1 MKIDLSLIKE
11 LRDTTFAPLGDCK
24 SALETAD
31 GDLQKAIEVLKE
43 KGIAKAGKKADR
55 ETNEGMIKVETREG
69 KTVGLKLLC
78 ETDFVVKN
86 EHFQALFS
94 QIFDKLFTVSENVD
108 SFEELDEGLQAEI
121 TTLITDFVGKIGE
134 NVKIGGV
141 LITTDTVYGYNHPGN
156 KVASVIYFSG
166 DENIAKELAL
176 QVAAM
181 NPTYLTFD
189 EVSAEEKEAAKAKFT
204 EELKAQGKPEAMIEN
219 IVKGKLE
226 KAFSEDVLLEQEYIR
241 DGSKKVKDVVTDGFT
256 IVKFTRFA
264 I

>member
-1 MKIDLSLIKE
+1 MKIDMNLIKQ

-24 SALETAD
+24 SALEESG
-31 GDLQKAIEVLKE
+31 GDLQKAIDILKE

-55 ETNEGMIKVETREG
+55 ETNEGMIKVEIRDG

-86 EHFQALFS
+86 EHFQTLFS
-94 QIFDKLFTVSENVD
+94 QIFDKLFVVSKNVE
-108 SFEELDEGLQAEI
+108 SFEELDGALQAEI
-121 TTLITDFVGKIGE
+121 TSFITDFVGKIGE

-141 LITTDTVYGYNHPGN
+141 LVTTEKTYAYNHPGN

-166 DENIAKELAL
+166 SEEIAKELAL

-181 NPTYLTFD
+181 NPSYLTLD
-189 EVSAEEKEAAKAKFT
+189 EVPAGEKEAVKAKFV
-204 EELKAQGKPEAMIEN
+204 EEFKAQGKPEAMIEN
-219 IVKGKLE
+219 IVKGKLD
-226 KAFSEDVLLEQEYIR
+226 KAFAEDVLLEQEYIR
-241 DGSKKVKDVVTDGFT
+241 DGSKKVKELLIGDFVVR
-256 IVKFTRFA
+256 KFMRFA